1 MKKAQ
6 SQSPCMPHCMST
18 EIIFMDDATDLSDV
32 IGGRSTEEI
41 TFGNSSPSYV
51 DLAEE
56 NAYLRA
62 ERSQLYSELAT
73 MSLLFAQTPEGKQE
87 KVIEGLE
94 NELST
99 ERDHNEKLLGYFEFL
114 KGEITHLLTAS
125 SNRTNRS
132 SNLNREKVKERG
144 QKALY
149 YREYKRKGII
159 APPCSLHDKGK
170 AASPLEASVSK

>member
-6 SQSPCMPHCMST
+6 SQSPCLPHCMSS
-18 EIIFMDDATDLSDV
+18 EIIFMDDDVTDLSDV
-32 IGGRSTEEI
+32 VDGRSTEEI
-41 TFGNSSPSYV
+41 KFGNASPSYI

-99 ERDHNEKLLGYFEFL
+99 ERDHNEQLLGYFEFL

-144 QKALY
+144 LKALY
-149 YREYKRKGII
+149 YREYKRKGKI
-159 APPCSLHDKGK
+159 APPCSPHDKGK
-170 AASPLEASVSK
+170 IAFP